1 MSYLRTIATL
11 QKEERDPAKAVTISL
26 PASMTNRIDQVIKE
40 TGLGRSSVYQAL
52 IKDGLVEYLNAPLRK
67 ALSEAREAEEHV
79 DLMDVPESVEIDFPE
94 EVHGGQMSPSHVIE
108 LVLQRIEE
116 NQKAVWA

>member
-67 ALSEAREAEEHV
+67 ALSEAREAEEHT
-79 DLMDVPESVEIDFPE
+79 DLMDVPESVEIDWPE
-94 EVHGGQMSPSHVIE
+94 EAHGGQMQPSHVIE
-108 LVLQRIEE
+108 LVLQQIEE